1 MSENDAGLTRLENQ
15 LNEIQTQ
22 NIISHREI
30 YDRLNSLER
39 GEAAQAV
46 QYNAIMDKL
55 DNLSRKLEALEAQPA
70 KRWEGLVGAA
80 AAAIAAALIAFLL
93 AQLGIS

>member
-1 MSENDAGLTRLENQ
+1 MAENDAGLARLENQ
-15 LNEIQTQ
+15 INEIQAQ
-22 NIISHREI
+22 NTISHREI

-55 DNLSRKLEALEAQPA
+55 DNLTRKLEALEAQPA
-70 KRWEGLVGAA
+70 KRWEGLVGTVI
-80 AAAIAAALIAFLL
+80 AAIAAALIACLL
-93 AQLGIS
+93 ARIGIA